1 MCSVSGSGGDVAR
14 SFTPSRKFYFLFI
27 AMKITSEDYPY
38 KPYSTLQNI
47 LCWHEAEKQ
56 NGHHSPYFITVIESS
71 SG

>member
-47 LCWHEAEKQ
+47 L
-56 NGHHSPYFITVIESS
+56 
-71 SG
+71 